1 MTRLRMKREKRSG
14 CGATSRRRNFLWIS
28 LHVSFGGP
36 SRGLEP
42 YIRVSAKQVG
52 VVEQLRHTQQG
63 KLTSKQFAD
72 SGLWYIKKL
81 FELTGSESL
90 PFDEL
95 EDVLMQIRLQLKLQ
109 TVLLAHIKLIEN
121 ASPGS
126 VGNDPVGVQFAV
138 SLSHVAVHGA
148 V

>member
-1 MTRLRMKREKRSG
+1 MRSG
-14 CGATSRRRNFLWIS
+14 CGLNSRRRNFLWSS

-36 SRGLEP
+36 SRGLQP

-52 VVEQLRHTQQG
+52 VVEQLGHTQQG
-63 KLTSKQFAD
+63 KLPSQQFAD
-72 SGLWYIKKL
+72 SGLRYIKKL

-95 EDVLMQIRLQLKLQ
+95 EDVLMQIGLQLKLQ
-109 TVLLAHIKLIEN
+109 TDLFAHIKLIQN

-126 VGNDPVGVQFAV
+126 MGDGPMGDQFFV
-138 SLSHVAVHGA
+138 FLSHVAVHGA

>member
-1 MTRLRMKREKRSG
+1 MRSG
-14 CGATSRRRNFLWIS
+14 CGLNSRRRNFFWIS

-36 SRGLEP
+36 PRGLEP
-42 YIRVSAKQVG
+42 YIRVSAKKVG
-52 VVEQLRHTQQG
+52 VVEQLGHAQQG
-63 KLTSKQFAD
+63 KLPSQQFAD
-72 SGLWYIKKL
+72 SRLWYIEKL

-90 PFDEL
+90 PLDEL
-95 EDVLMQIRLQLKLQ
+95 ENVLMQIGLQLKLQ

-126 VGNDPVGVQFAV
+126 VGNDPMGAQLVV